1 MFQGS
6 LQLWSIRGIPIR
18 IHFTWLIIFGLMS
31 WTLASGYFPQRYPDL
46 PVAAYWLKAIIAAL
60 FLFGSILAHELMHAI
75 TAQKLQ
81 VPITGIT
88 LFALGGVAEMQGD
101 PPSPG
106 AEFKIAIVGPL
117 ASFALAGVFWLLWQA
132 LDGEGGG
139 GTLAAVALYLV
150 TLNLVVAIF
159 NLLPAFPL
167 DGGRVLRSIIWGI
180 THSVKRAT
188 YWAARVGR
196 GFAYLL
202 ILLGG
207 VALFAGAGFQG
218 VWMVLIGLF
227 LLQGAQAGYTHV
239 LVQEALASVA
249 VRDIM
254 VKEVVTVPP
263 SSSVTEVVNRYFL
276 VHGYGGFPV
285 VENGRV
291 LGVVS
296 LTELKQ
302 VPAEDRDRVSVREVM
317 MPLEARLTLAPEDD
331 VAVALQRMTQEG
343 LARLVVMERGR
354 MVGLLTKTGLSR
366 FLQTRLELGF

>member
-1 MFQGS
+1 
-6 LQLWSIRGIPIR
+6 
-18 IHFTWLIIFGLMS
+18 
-31 WTLASGYFPQRYPDL
+31 
-46 PVAAYWLKAIIAAL
+46 
-60 FLFGSILAHELMHAI
+60 
-75 TAQKLQ
+75 
-81 VPITGIT
+81 
-88 LFALGGVAEMQGD
+88 
-101 PPSPG
+101 
-106 AEFKIAIVGPL
+106 
-117 ASFALAGVFWLLWQA
+117 
-132 LDGEGGG
+132 
-139 GTLAAVALYLV
+139 
-150 TLNLVVAIF
+150 
-159 NLLPAFPL
+159 
-167 DGGRVLRSIIWGI
+167 
-180 THSVKRAT
+180 
-188 YWAARVGR
+188 
-196 GFAYLL
+196 
-202 ILLGG
+202 
-207 VALFAGAGFQG
+207 
-218 VWMVLIGLF
+218 LF

-254 VKEVVTVPP
+254 VREVVTVPP

-302 VPAEDRDRVSVREVM
+302 VPAEDRDRMSVREVM

>member
-18 IHFTWLIIFGLMS
+18 IHFTWLIIFGLLS
-31 WTLASGYFPQRYPDL
+31 WTLASGYFPQHYPDL

-60 FLFGSILAHELMHAI
+60 FLFGSILVHELMHAI

-81 VPITGIT
+81 VPIAGIT
-88 LFALGGVAEMQGD
+88 LFALGGVAEMKGE

-106 AEFKIAIVGPL
+106 AEFTIAIVGPL
-117 ASFALAGVFWLLWQA
+117 ASFVLAGVFWLLWQA
-132 LDGEGGG
+132 LEREGAG
-139 GTLAAVALYLV
+139 GTFAAVALYLV

-167 DGGRVLRSIIWGI
+167 DGGRVLRSILWGI
-180 THSVKRAT
+180 THNIKQAT
-188 YWAARVGR
+188 YWATRVGR

-202 ILLGG
+202 ILFGG
-207 VALFAGAGFQG
+207 LALFAGAGFQG
-218 VWMVLIGLF
+218 VWMVVIGLF

-254 VKEVVTVPP
+254 VREVVTVPP

-302 VPAEDRDRVSVREVM
+302 VPAEDRDRVAVREVM
-317 MPLEARLTLAPEDD
+317 MPLEARLTLAPDED
-331 VAVALQRMTQEG
+331 VALALQRMTQEG

-366 FLQTRLELGF
+366 FLQTKLELGF